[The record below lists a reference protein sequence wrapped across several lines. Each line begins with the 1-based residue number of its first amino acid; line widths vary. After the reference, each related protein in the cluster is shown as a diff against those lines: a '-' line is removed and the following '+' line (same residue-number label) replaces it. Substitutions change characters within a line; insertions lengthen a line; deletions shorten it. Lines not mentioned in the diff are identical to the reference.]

1 MIKALIVDDDF
12 LVRMFLKQLIDWKSQ
27 GFELIGDACGGEE
40 ALELIDQFSPDLII
54 TDLSMPGMDGIE
66 LIGQARIRLPDSYII
81 ALSCHGEFE
90 YVKEA
95 MKQGANEYVLKN
107 LLDAPGLC
115 KQLEFARAKLE
126 NAAQRAEQ
134 TDKLRHLA
142 AKGTEMLRFEL
153 LQNLLHSAPEEGEL
167 LPRFREAGLDASFHT
182 CAALAVSA
190 ETARRNALAQV
201 CGQFCRNK
209 PAFCLPYDEHA
220 CFILLD
226 LSPDNT
232 QMDWVYTFAEGLH
245 HCIHEYLNVTPS
257 LGISTIHS
265 GILELHQAVSEAHT
279 ALDHAF
285 YNHNIIHYTAE
296 FKEND
301 GTLPEDAYSIL
312 HRLPT
317 MVEEG
322 LYERIHEDAQRILT
336 LCNQRQASPAEV
348 RRWFSELLQILGVD
362 DDAPVTFDACAA
374 KLSDIIHQLAEER
387 GINGN
392 HSIRQAAAYLREHFS
407 QPVSLSSVAAE
418 VHLNPAYLSYLFKR
432 EMGVNFSDYLQNCRM
447 EHMKLLLRESD
458 APLKECAS
466 QSGFS
471 DYRNFCKLFKKQT
484 GLRPAQYRSL
494 NREN

>member
-12 LVRMFLKQLIDWKSQ
+12 LVRMFLKQLIDWESQ

-66 LIGQARIRLPDSYII
+66 LIEQARAKLPDSYII

-115 KQLEFARAKLE
+115 KQLEIARTKLE

-153 LQNLLHSAPEEGEL
+153 LQSLLHNAPAEEELLHS
-167 LPRFREAGLDASFHT
+167 FREAGLDGSFHI

-190 ETARRNALAQV
+190 ETARHDALAQV

-209 PAFCLPYDEHA
+209 PAFCLPYEDHA
-220 CFILLD
+220 CFLLLD
-226 LSPDNT
+226 LSAISPDNT
-232 QMDWVYTFAEGLH
+232 QTDWVRTFVKGLYN
-245 HCIHEYLNVTPS
+245 CINEYLNVQPC
-257 LGISTIHS
+257 LGVSTVHS
-265 GILELHQAVSEAHT
+265 GIIELHQAVSEARL

-285 YNHNIIHYTAE
+285 YDPSIHYAAE
-296 FKEND
+296 LKKSE

-322 LYERIHEDAQRILT
+322 LYERISEDAQRILT
-336 LCNQRQASPAEV
+336 LCSHRQAPP
-348 RRWFSELLQILGVD
+348 R
-362 DDAPVTFDACAA
+362 
-374 KLSDIIHQLAEER
+374 K
-387 GINGN
+387 
-392 HSIRQAAAYLREHFS
+392 
-407 QPVSLSSVAAE
+407 
-418 VHLNPAYLSYLFKR
+418 
-432 EMGVNFSDYLQNCRM
+432 
-447 EHMKLLLRESD
+447 
-458 APLKECAS
+458 
-466 QSGFS
+466 
-471 DYRNFCKLFKKQT
+471 
-484 GLRPAQYRSL
+484 
-494 NREN
+494 